1 MDTTGTAQL
10 VRFDPR
16 RPPPVTVVS
25 FDIPFFQLTW
35 FLIKLS
41 FASALAFMVTSVVWG
56 TILGVFFAAVSA
68 LGALLL
74 GFLSTMGS

>member
-1 MDTTGTAQL
+1 MTCWSPKEGVWT
-10 VRFDPR
+10 
-16 RPPPVTVVS
+16 PPAR
-25 FDIPFFQLTW
+25 LN
-35 FLIKLS
+35 S
-41 FASALAFMVTSVVWG
+41 FASTRGALAFMVTSVVWG